1 MKALLLSAAL
11 GLWALPVGAQ
21 EEAALPVDAPAQ
33 EEAAEAQDADTADEE
48 APGIVEQAVQPGDFV
63 YEVGGRRDPFISLLA
78 NVAPGEGD
86 MRVRPPGMP
95 GFLIQEMTLKGIV
108 ADRTG
113 FIAMLE
119 GSDSKSY
126 FARVGQPHYDGTI
139 TAMDAAT
146 VTFRQDVRVPLARER
161 TREVVKS
168 LLIPPRRRGDE
179 SHTRT

>member
-1 MKALLLSAAL
+1 MKALLLLAAL

-21 EEAALPVDAPAQ
+21 EEAAEPADAAA
-33 EEAAEAQDADTADEE
+33 EEAMAEAQDADSQDTDEEE
-48 APGIVEQAVQPGDFV
+48 APGIVEEAVQPGDFV

-86 MRVRPPGMP
+86 MRIRPPGMP

-108 ADRTG
+108 ADRSG

-126 FARVGQPHYDGTI
+126 FARVGQPLYDGTI

-146 VTFRQDVRVPLARER
+146 VTFRQDVRDPLARER

-168 LLIPPRRRGDE
+168 LYPAEEAR
-179 SHTRT
+179 